1 MNALLAVVAF
11 YKEGGLFM
19 HVVLAIGLI
28 VGAIIVERFLV
39 IGKAMA
45 IDARAFVDGVVG
57 HARRGDWNGA
67 RHAALQSNTPL
78 ARVAQAMLESGA
90 QDEEGLQR
98 AADDATTLQLPNLS
112 KRLAWLGLL
121 ANSATLIGLLGTI
134 TGLITAIA
142 GVGEADAATRSARL
156 SAGISEALHCT
167 AFGLTVAIPTLIVQG
182 WFISRVEELGDQID
196 QLAIRLGKVLS
207 SPAQAATPVVRPV
220 RAATP
225 AAPARQA
232 AGEMGAR

>member
-1 MNALLAVVAF
+1 MNALSAVAAF
-11 YKEGGLFM
+11 YREGGLFM

-39 IGKAMA
+39 IGRAMA
-45 IDARAFVDGVVG
+45 IDARSFVDAIVT

-67 RHAALQSNTPL
+67 RHAAMQSSTPL

-90 QDEEGLQR
+90 QDEESLQR

-196 QLAIRLGKVLS
+196 QLAIRLGKVMS
-207 SPAQAATPVVRPV
+207 SPAQATAPVVRPV
-220 RAATP
+220 RTP
-225 AAPARQA
+225 MPAPARQV
-232 AGEMGAR
+232 AGEQGMR